1 MNDRPQMMHYH
12 KCIDSGSMR
21 GRQLKDGCGTNL
33 NRGACVI
40 HGKETLRNISMTNNV
55 NSLWKYM
62 HSLVVD
68 NIIYE

>member
-12 KCIDSGSMR
+12 KCIDLGSMR

-40 HGKETLRNISMTNNV
+40 HGKEALRNISLL
-55 NSLWKYM
+55 S
-62 HSLVVD
+62 D
-68 NIIYE
+68 R